1 MRVSLNWLNEF
12 VDVNMSPEELGRV
25 LTIAGFELEE
35 LIDLRSQA
43 DGVVVGKVLE
53 RSQHPNADKLSVC
66 KVDIGADEP
75 LNIVCGASNV
85 RADIFVPVATVGT
98 YLPAIDL
105 KLKPT
110 KLRGEPSQGMICSL
124 TELGLEK
131 ESDGIY
137 IFEERPTEP
146 IGSKSLRDTGAL
158 APFADRRK
166 GTLSDEEKK
175 IQPGDDVRPLLGL
188 NDVILDLATTANRAD
203 ALSMVGIAREVAA
216 LTGAEVRLPEV
227 KEQAIATDSSLAIDV
242 REPKACM
249 AYIGT
254 VIEGVK
260 VAPSPDWL
268 KWRLEAAGTRPINNV
283 VDITNYVL
291 LEWGQPL
298 HAFDREKLQQV
309 AGSEDLTIGVRFATE
324 ARKAVAGVSPVVLKD
339 TPSDKAIEQ
348 EGEKLKTLDEQ
359 ERDLAPQNLL
369 ITANDKPVAL
379 AGVMGG
385 EETEVD
391 DRTTGIVLEA
401 ALFDPVDIRRSSRA
415 QGMRS
420 EASTR
425 YERGVNQVELE
436 SACKRAIALLQELA
450 GGTPKAQAMADN
462 RVDFSSLKAIELRLS
477 RIHQVLGEVNKENGT
492 GYIEAE
498 DVEKILGAL
507 GCDLKPVADRE
518 NTWSVKVPPY
528 RYRDLEREIDL
539 IEEVARLYGYDRFC
553 DTFPAKTEP
562 GYLSSEYAIKNK
574 LRAVLR
580 GVGLTE
586 VVQYSLVK
594 PTGKEVTLANPLFA
608 EYSALRGEMFSGL
621 LDAFAYNQSQGNGA
635 LNAFEI
641 ERVFW
646 QDEESKELKERDSV
660 AGIMGG
666 NITSQG
672 MWVES
677 GKGKPMTWYHAKGI
691 LENAFSNLG
700 VSVEYRPES
709 NESRLHPGRT
719 AALWLQGKR
728 LGIFGQIHPQLAQ
741 EKDLPN
747 EVYLFELDFDLLL
760 TALNRDAITTPRFQA
775 YSTYPGSARDL
786 AFFAPLDLSVLAIEK
801 AMSKAGGKLLQRV
814 EVFDEYKGKNVPE
827 GQRSLA
833 FNLFYQASDRT
844 LTDKDVDPVHQK
856 VRDTLVKKF
865 DVTLRS

>member
-1 MRVSLNWLNEF
+1 MRVSLNWLKEL
-12 VDVNMSPEELGRV
+12 VDINMSPEELGRV

-35 LIDLRSQA
+35 LIDLRANA
-43 DGVVVGKVLE
+43 DGVVVGKVIE

-85 RADIFVPVATVGT
+85 KADIFVPVATVGT

-131 ESDGIY
+131 ESEGIH
-137 IFEERPTEP
+137 IFEEEN
-146 IGSKSLRDTGAL
+146 IK
-158 APFADRRK
+158 
-166 GTLSDEEKK
+166 
-175 IQPGDDVRPLLGL
+175 PGDDVRPLLGL
-188 NDVILDLATTANRAD
+188 DDVILDLATTANRAD

-216 LTGAEVRLPEV
+216 LTGAKVRLPEV
-227 KEQAIATDSSLAIDV
+227 KEQDLATDSSLAIEIQD
-242 REPKACM
+242 PAACM

-260 VAPSPDWL
+260 IAPSPDWL

-283 VDITNYVL
+283 VDITNYIL

-298 HAFDREKLQQV
+298 HAFDREKLQRV
-309 AGSEDLTIGVRFATE
+309 AGSNDLTIGVRFA
-324 ARKAVAGVSPVVLKD
+324 KD
-339 TPSDKAIEQ
+339 
-348 EGEKLKTLDEQ
+348 GEKLKTLDEQ
-359 ERDLAPQNLL
+359 ERNLVTDNLL
-369 ITANDKPVAL
+369 ITANDKLVAL
-379 AGVMGG
+379 GGVMGG

-391 DRTTGIVLEA
+391 NNTNNIVLEA
-401 ALFDPVDIRRSSRA
+401 ALFDPVVIRRSSRA
-415 QGMRS
+415 QSLRS

-450 GGTPKAQAMADN
+450 AGTPVIQAISDHRIDHASRN
-462 RVDFSSLKAIELRLS
+462 AIELRLS
-477 RIHQVLGEVNKENGT
+477 RINQILGAVNKEDGI
-492 GYIEAE
+492 GYIEAT
-498 DVEKILGAL
+498 DVESILGAL
-507 GCDLKPVADRE
+507 GCNLEPVTGKN
-518 NTWSVKVPPY
+518 NTWLVKVPPY

-553 DTFPAKTEP
+553 DTLPDKTEP
-562 GYLSSEYAIKNK
+562 GYLSTEYAIKNK

-594 PTGKEVTLANPLFA
+594 PTGKEVKLANPLFA
-608 EYSALRGEMFSGL
+608 EYSALRADLISGL
-621 LDAFAYNQSQGNGA
+621 LDAFVYNQSQGNGA

-641 ERVFW
+641 ERVFF
-646 QDEESKELKERDSV
+646 QDGEQLKEKDAV

-666 NITSQG
+666 NINSAG
-672 MWVES
+672 LWVNG
-677 GKGKPMTWYHAKGI
+677 GKGTPMTWYDAKGI
-691 LENAFSNLG
+691 LENVFSNLG
-700 VSVEYRPES
+700 ISVEYRPTSDEP
-709 NESRLHPGRT
+709 RLHPGRT
-719 AALWLQGKR
+719 AELWLQGKC
-728 LGIFGQIHPQLAQ
+728 LGTFGQIHPQLSQ
-741 EKDLPN
+741 QRDLAN
-747 EVYLFELDFDLLL
+747 EVYLFELDFSLLL
-760 TALNRDAITTPRFQA
+760 TVLDRDTITTPKFQT
-775 YSTYPGSARDL
+775 YSTYPGSDRDL
-786 AFFAPLDLSVLAIEK
+786 AFFAPLDLSVAEITK
-801 AMSKAGGKLLQRV
+801 AMSKAGGKLLQQV

-833 FNLFYQASDRT
+833 FNLVYQASDRT
-844 LTDKDVDPVHQK
+844 LTDQDVDPVHQK

>member
-1 MRVSLNWLNEF
+1 MRVSLNWLKEL
-12 VDVNMSPEELGRV
+12 VDINMSPEELGRI

-35 LIDLRSQA
+35 LIDLGANA
-43 DGVVVGKVLE
+43 DGVVIGKVVE

-66 KVDIGADEP
+66 KVDVGADQP
-75 LNIVCGASNV
+75 LNIVCGAPNV
-85 RADIFVPVATVGT
+85 RADVFVPVATVGT
-98 YLPAIDL
+98 FLPAINL

-110 KLRGEPSQGMICSL
+110 KLRGEPSEGMICSL

-131 ESDGIY
+131 ESDGIH
-137 IFEERPTEP
+137 IFEEDN
-146 IGSKSLRDTGAL
+146 IK
-158 APFADRRK
+158 
-166 GTLSDEEKK
+166 
-175 IQPGDDVRPLLGL
+175 PGDDVRPLLGL

-216 LTGAEVRLPEV
+216 LTDAEVRLPEV
-227 KEQAIATDSSLAIDV
+227 KEQDIASDSSLVVDIQDTD
-242 REPKACM
+242 ACM

-283 VDITNYVL
+283 VDITNYIL

-298 HAFDREKLQQV
+298 HAFDREKLEKV
-309 AGSEDLTIGVRFATE
+309 AGSRDLNIGVRFAQ
-324 ARKAVAGVSPVVLKD
+324 
-339 TPSDKAIEQ
+339 DK
-348 EGEKLKTLDEQ
+348 EKLKTLDEQ
-359 ERDLAPQNLL
+359 ERDLVTQNLL
-369 ITANDKPVAL
+369 ITANDKPIAL
-379 AGVMGG
+379 GGVMGG

-391 DRTTGIVLEA
+391 DNTTNIVLEA
-401 ALFDPVDIRRSSRA
+401 ALFDPVAIRRSSRA
-415 QGMRS
+415 QSLRS

-436 SACKRAIALLQELA
+436 SACKRAIALLQEIA
-450 GGTPKAQAMADN
+450 GGTSKVQAIADS
-462 RVDFSSLKAIELRLS
+462 RVDFSSLPAIELRLS
-477 RIHQVLGEVNKENGT
+477 RINHLLGQVKQEDGV
-492 GYIEAE
+492 GYIEAS
-498 DVEKILGAL
+498 DVESILGAL
-507 GCDLKPVADRE
+507 GCNLEPVAEKD
-518 NTWSVKVPPY
+518 NSWMVKVPPY

-553 DTFPAKTEP
+553 DTLPDKTEP
-562 GYLSSEYAIKNK
+562 GYLSAEYAIKNK
-574 LRAVLR
+574 LRNVLR

-594 PTGKEVTLANPLFA
+594 PTGKEVTLDNPLFA
-608 EYSALRGEMFSGL
+608 EYSALRNDLFSGL

-646 QDEESKELKERDSV
+646 QEEEELKERDSV

-672 MWVES
+672 MWVDG
-677 GKGKPMTWYHAKGI
+677 GKGTPMTWYQAKGI

-700 VSVEYRPES
+700 ISVEYRQDSDET
-709 NESRLHPGRT
+709 RLHPGRT
-719 AALWLQGKR
+719 ASLWLQGRR
-728 LGIFGQIHPQLAQ
+728 LGVFGQIHPNLAQ
-741 EKDLPN
+741 QKDLAN
-747 EVYLFELDFDLLL
+747 EVYLFELDFSLLL
-760 TALNRDAITTPRFQA
+760 AALDRDAITTPKFKT
-775 YSTYPGSARDL
+775 YSTYPGSDRDL
-786 AFFAPLDLSVLAIEK
+786 AFFAPLDLSVTAITK
-801 AMSKAGGKLLQRV
+801 VMNKAGGKLLQQV

-833 FNLFYQASDRT
+833 FNLVYQASDRT

>member
-1 MRVSLNWLNEF
+1 MRVSLNWLQEL
-12 VDVNMSPEELGRV
+12 VDIKMSPEELGRV

-35 LIDLRSQA
+35 LIDLRANA
-43 DGVVVGKVLE
+43 DGVVVGKVIE

-66 KVDIGADEP
+66 KVDIGAAQP
-75 LNIVCGASNV
+75 LSIVCGASNV

-98 YLPAIDL
+98 FLPAINL

-110 KLRGEPSQGMICSL
+110 KLRGEPSEGMICSL

-137 IFEERPTEP
+137 IFQE
-146 IGSKSLRDTGAL
+146 
-158 APFADRRK
+158 
-166 GTLSDEEKK
+166 DE

-216 LTGAEVRLPEV
+216 LTDAEVRLPQV
-227 KEQAIATDSSLAIDV
+227 KEQDLATNNSLAIKIQD
-242 REPKACM
+242 PTACM

-260 VAPSPDWL
+260 VAPSPEWL
-268 KWRLEAAGTRPINNV
+268 QWRLEAAGTRPINNV
-283 VDITNYVL
+283 VDITNYIL

-309 AGSEDLTIGVRFATE
+309 GGSSDLTIGVRFA
-324 ARKAVAGVSPVVLKD
+324 
-339 TPSDKAIEQ
+339 Q
-348 EGEKLKTLDEQ
+348 EEEKLTTLDQ
-359 ERDLAPQNLL
+359 QKRDLATQNLL

-379 AGVMGG
+379 GGVMGG
-385 EETEVD
+385 ESTEVD
-391 DRTTGIVLEA
+391 DNTSNIVLEA
-401 ALFDPVDIRRSSRA
+401 ALFEPVAIRRSSRA

-436 SACKRAIALLQELA
+436 SATKRAIALLEELA
-450 GGTPKAQAMADN
+450 GGNPVAQAISDH
-462 RVDFSSLKAIELRLS
+462 RLDFSSLDAITLRLS
-477 RIHQVLGEVNKENGT
+477 RINHLLGAVNKSDGI
-492 GYIEAE
+492 GYIEAS
-498 DVEKILGAL
+498 DVESILGAL
-507 GCDLKPVADRE
+507 GCNLELVPGKE
-518 NTWSVKVPPY
+518 HNWLVKVPPY

-553 DTFPAKTEP
+553 DTLPAKTEP
-562 GYLSSEYAIKNK
+562 GSLSPEYAIKNK
-574 LRAVLR
+574 LRTVLR

-594 PTGKEVTLANPLFA
+594 PTGEEVTLSNPLFA
-608 EYSALRGEMFSGL
+608 EYSALRGELFAGL
-621 LDAFAYNQSQGNGA
+621 LDSFVYNQAQGNGA

-641 ERVFW
+641 ERIFW
-646 QDEESKELKERDSV
+646 QEGEQLQEKDSV

-672 MWVES
+672 MWVNG
-677 GKGKPMTWYHAKGI
+677 GKGTPMTWYDAKGV
-691 LENAFSNLG
+691 LENVFGNLG
-700 VSVEYRPES
+700 ISVEYRPES
-709 NESRLHPGRT
+709 ESTRLHPGRT
-719 AALWLQGKR
+719 AALWLQGRR

-741 EKDLPN
+741 EKDLAN
-747 EVYLFELDFDLLL
+747 EVYLFELDFSLLL
-760 TALNRDAITTPRFQA
+760 TVLNRDSITTPKFKS

-786 AFFAPLDLSVLAIEK
+786 AFFAPLALSVTEISK
-801 AMSKAGGKLLQRV
+801 VMSKTGGKLLQKV

-833 FNLFYQASDRT
+833 FNLVYQASDRT
-844 LTDKDVDPVHQK
+844 LTDQDVDPVHQK

>member
-1 MRVSLNWLNEF
+1 MRVSLNWLKEL
-12 VDVNMSPEELGRV
+12 VDINMSPEELGRV

-35 LIDLRSQA
+35 LIDLRANA
-43 DGVVVGKVLE
+43 DGVVVGKVIE

-75 LNIVCGASNV
+75 LDIVCGASNV
-85 RADIFVPVATVGT
+85 KADIFVPVATVGT
-98 YLPAIDL
+98 FLPAINL

-110 KLRGEPSQGMICSL
+110 KLRGEPSEGMICSL

-131 ESDGIY
+131 ESDGIH
-137 IFEERPTEP
+137 IFV
-146 IGSKSLRDTGAL
+146 
-158 APFADRRK
+158 
-166 GTLSDEEKK
+166 EKDIK
-175 IQPGDDVRPLLGL
+175 PGDDVRPLLGL
-188 NDVILDLATTANRAD
+188 DDVILDLATTANRAD

-227 KEQAIATDSSLAIDV
+227 EEQNFNSDSSLAINIQD
-242 REPKACM
+242 PAACM

-254 VIEGVK
+254 VIEEIK
-260 VAPSPDWL
+260 IAPSPDWL

-298 HAFDREKLQQV
+298 HAFDQEKLQQV
-309 AGSEDLTIGVRFATE
+309 AGNNDLTIGVRFA
-324 ARKAVAGVSPVVLKD
+324 
-339 TPSDKAIEQ
+339 Q

-359 ERDLAPQNLL
+359 ERNLATQNLL

-379 AGVMGG
+379 GGVMGG

-391 DRTTGIVLEA
+391 SNTSNIVLEA
-401 ALFDPVDIRRSSRA
+401 ALFDPVAIRRSSRA
-415 QGMRS
+415 QSLRS

-450 GGTPKAQAMADN
+450 SGTPVAQAMSDH
-462 RVDFSSLKAIELRLS
+462 RLDFSKLDAIELRLS
-477 RIHQVLGEVNKENGT
+477 RINQILGTVNREDGI
-492 GYIEAE
+492 GYIEAS
-498 DVEKILGAL
+498 DVESILSAL
-507 GCDLKPVADRE
+507 GCKLELVQGKKD
-518 NTWSVKVPPY
+518 TWLVKVPPY

-553 DTFPAKTEP
+553 DTLPAKTEP

-594 PTGKEVTLANPLFA
+594 PVDKEITLANPLFA
-608 EYSALRGEMFSGL
+608 EYSALRSDLFSGL
-621 LDAFAYNQSQGNGA
+621 LDAFVYNQSQGNGA

-646 QDEESKELKERDSV
+646 QEAELKERDSI
-660 AGIMGG
+660 AGIIGG

-672 MWVES
+672 MWVDG
-677 GKGKPMTWYHAKGI
+677 GKGTPINWYQAKGV
-691 LENAFSNLG
+691 LENVFSNLA
-700 VSVEYRPES
+700 VSVEYRPASDEK
-709 NESRLHPGRT
+709 RLHPGRT

-741 EKDLPN
+741 KRDLAN
-747 EVYLFELDFDLLL
+747 EVYLFELDFSLLL
-760 TALNRDAITTPRFQA
+760 TALDRDAITTPKFKT

-786 AFFAPLDLSVLAIEK
+786 AFFAPLDLSVATIEK
-801 AMSKAGGKLLQRV
+801 VISKAGGKLLQRV

-833 FNLFYQASDRT
+833 FNLVYQAGDRT

>member
-1 MRVSLNWLNEF
+1 MRVSLNWLKEF
-12 VDVNMSPEELGRV
+12 VDIDMSPEELGRV

-35 LIDLRSQA
+35 LIDLRANA

-53 RSQHPNADKLSVC
+53 RSPHPNADKLSVC
-66 KVDIGADEP
+66 KVDVGGDEP

-110 KLRGEPSQGMICSL
+110 KLRGEPSEGMICSL

-131 ESDGIY
+131 ESSGIH
-137 IFEERPTEP
+137 IFAEDN
-146 IGSKSLRDTGAL
+146 IK
-158 APFADRRK
+158 
-166 GTLSDEEKK
+166 
-175 IQPGDDVRPLLGL
+175 PGDDVRPLLGL

-216 LTGAEVRLPEV
+216 LTDAEIRLPEV
-227 KEQAIATDSSLAIDV
+227 KEQDLAANSSLAIDV
-242 REPKACM
+242 GEPQACM

-260 VAPSPDWL
+260 VASSPDWL
-268 KWRLEAAGTRPINNV
+268 KWRLEAAETRPINNV

-309 AGSEDLTIGVRFATE
+309 AGSENLTIGVRLAKE
-324 ARKAVAGVSPVVLKD
+324 
-339 TPSDKAIEQ
+339 E
-348 EGEKLKTLDEQ
+348 EKLKTLDEQ
-359 ERDLAPQNLL
+359 ERKLATDNLL
-369 ITANDKPVAL
+369 ITANNQPVAL
-379 AGVMGG
+379 GGVMGG
-385 EETEVD
+385 ESTEVD
-391 DRTTGIVLEA
+391 DNTTNIVLEA
-401 ALFDPVDIRRSSRA
+401 ALFDPVAIRRSSRA

-436 SACKRAIALLQELA
+436 SACRRAIALLQELA
-450 GGTPKAQAMADN
+450 GGTPVAQAMSDN
-462 RVDFSSLKAIELRLS
+462 RVDFSSLQAIELRLS
-477 RIHQVLGEVNKENGT
+477 RINQILGAVNKADGT
-492 GYIEAE
+492 GYIEASE
-498 DVEKILGAL
+498 VELILGAL
-507 GCDLKPVADRE
+507 GCNLKPVAGKD
-518 NTWSVKVPPY
+518 NTWLVKAPPY

-553 DTFPAKTEP
+553 DTLPNKTEP
-562 GYLSSEYAIKNK
+562 GYLSPEFAIKNK
-574 LRAVLR
+574 LRAALR

-608 EYSALRGEMFSGL
+608 EYSALRGELFSGL
-621 LDAFAYNQSQGNGA
+621 LDSFVYNLDQGNGA

-646 QDEESKELKERDSV
+646 EQDDELQEKDSL

-666 NITSQG
+666 NITSEG
-672 MWVES
+672 LWVNG
-677 GKGKPMTWYHAKGI
+677 GKGTPMTWYDAKGI
-691 LENAFSNLG
+691 LENVFSNLG
-700 VSVEYRPES
+700 ISVEYRPE
-709 NESRLHPGRT
+709 NIQERLHPGRT
-719 AALWLQGKR
+719 AVLWLQGKR
-728 LGIFGQIHPQLAQ
+728 LGVFGQIHPRLAQ

-747 EVYLFELDFDLLL
+747 EVYLFELDFSLLL
-760 TALNRDAITTPRFQA
+760 TVLNRDAITTPKFQA
-775 YSTYPGSARDL
+775 YSTYPGSSRDL
-786 AFFAPLDLSVLAIEK
+786 AFFAPLDLSVAEITKAIN
-801 AMSKAGGKLLQRV
+801 KAGGKLLQRV
-814 EVFDEYKGKNVPE
+814 ELFDEYKGKNVPE

>member
-1 MRVSLNWLNEF
+1 MRVSLNWLKEL
-12 VDVNMSPEELGRV
+12 VDINMSPEELGRI

-35 LIDLRSQA
+35 LIDLRANA

-66 KVDIGADEP
+66 KVDVGADEP

-131 ESDGIY
+131 ESAGIH
-137 IFEERPTEP
+137 IFAEDN
-146 IGSKSLRDTGAL
+146 IK
-158 APFADRRK
+158 
-166 GTLSDEEKK
+166 
-175 IQPGDDVRPLLGL
+175 PGDDVRPLLGL
-188 NDVILDLATTANRAD
+188 DDVILDLATTANRAD

-216 LTGAEVRLPEV
+216 LTDAKVRLPEV
-227 KEQAIATDSSLAIDV
+227 KEQNLNSDSSLVIAIQD
-242 REPKACM
+242 PAACM

-260 VAPSPDWL
+260 IAPSPDWL

-283 VDITNYVL
+283 VDITNYIL

-309 AGSEDLTIGVRFATE
+309 AGSNDLTIGVRFAQ
-324 ARKAVAGVSPVVLKD
+324 A
-339 TPSDKAIEQ
+339 
-348 EGEKLKTLDEQ
+348 GEKLKTLDEQ
-359 ERDLAPQNLL
+359 ERNLTTDNLL

-379 AGVMGG
+379 GGVMGG

-391 DRTTGIVLEA
+391 NNTVNIVLEA
-401 ALFDPVDIRRSSRA
+401 ALFDPVVIRRSSRA
-415 QGMRS
+415 QNLRS

-450 GGTPKAQAMADN
+450 GGTPVNQAVLDH
-462 RVDFSSLKAIELRLS
+462 RVNHASRNAIELRLS
-477 RIHQVLGEVNKENGT
+477 RIQQILGAVNKEDGV
-492 GYIEAE
+492 GDIEASE
-498 DVEKILGAL
+498 VEAILSAL
-507 GCDLKPVADRE
+507 GCNLEPVADKD
-518 NTWSVKVPPY
+518 NTWLVKVPPY

-553 DTFPAKTEP
+553 DTLPDKTEP
-562 GYLSSEYAIKNK
+562 GYLSAEYVIKNK

-594 PTGKEVTLANPLFA
+594 PTGKEVKLANPLFA
-608 EYSALRGEMFSGL
+608 EYSALRADLFAGL
-621 LDAFAYNQSQGNGA
+621 LDAFVYNQSQGNGA

-641 ERVFW
+641 ERVFF
-646 QDEESKELKERDSV
+646 QDEEQLKERDSV

-672 MWVES
+672 MWVNG
-677 GKGKPMTWYHAKGI
+677 GKGTPMTWYDAKGI
-691 LENAFSNLG
+691 LENVFSNLG
-700 VSVEYRPES
+700 ISVEYRPTSDEP
-709 NESRLHPGRT
+709 RLHPGRT
-719 AALWLQGKR
+719 ATLWLQGKT

-741 EKDLPN
+741 QRDLNN
-747 EVYLFELDFDLLL
+747 EVYLFELDFSLLL
-760 TALNRDAITTPRFQA
+760 TALDRDAITTPKFQA
-775 YSTYPGSARDL
+775 YSTYPGSDRDL
-786 AFFAPLDLSVLAIEK
+786 AFFAPLDLSVAEITK
-801 AMSKAGGKLLQRV
+801 AMNKAGGKLLQKV

-833 FNLFYQASDRT
+833 FNLVYQASDRT
-844 LTDKDVDPVHQK
+844 LTDQDVDPVHQK
-856 VRDTLVKKF
+856 VRETLVKKF
-865 DVTLRS
+865 DVILRS

>member
-1 MRVSLNWLNEF
+1 MRVSLNWLKEL
-12 VDVNMSPEELGRV
+12 VDINMSPEELGRV

-35 LIDLRSQA
+35 LIDLRTNA
-43 DGVVVGKVLE
+43 DGVVVGKVIE

-85 RADIFVPVATVGT
+85 KADIFVPVATVGT

-131 ESDGIY
+131 ESEGIH
-137 IFEERPTEP
+137 IFEEENL
-146 IGSKSLRDTGAL
+146 K
-158 APFADRRK
+158 
-166 GTLSDEEKK
+166 
-175 IQPGDDVRPLLGL
+175 PGDDVRPLLGL
-188 NDVILDLATTANRAD
+188 DDVILDLATTANRAD

-216 LTGAEVRLPEV
+216 LTGAKVRLPEV
-227 KEQAIATDSSLAIDV
+227 KEQDLTTDSSLAIDIQD
-242 REPKACM
+242 PAACM

-260 VAPSPDWL
+260 IAPSPDWL

-283 VDITNYVL
+283 VDITNYIL

-298 HAFDREKLQQV
+298 HAFDREKLQRV
-309 AGSEDLTIGVRFATE
+309 AGSNDLTIGVRFA
-324 ARKAVAGVSPVVLKD
+324 R
-339 TPSDKAIEQ
+339 

-359 ERDLAPQNLL
+359 ERNLVTDNLL
-369 ITANDKPVAL
+369 ITVNDKPVAL
-379 AGVMGG
+379 GGVMGG

-391 DRTTGIVLEA
+391 NNTVNIVLEA
-401 ALFDPVDIRRSSRA
+401 ALFDPVVIRRSSRA
-415 QGMRS
+415 QSLRS

-450 GGTPKAQAMADN
+450 GGTPVTEAVSDH
-462 RVDFSSLKAIELRLS
+462 RVDHASRHAIELRLS
-477 RIHQVLGEVNKENGT
+477 RINQILGAVNKEDGV
-492 GYIEAE
+492 GYIEALE
-498 DVEKILGAL
+498 VEAILGAL
-507 GCDLKPVADRE
+507 GCILEPVADKKH
-518 NTWSVKVPPY
+518 TWLVKVPPY

-553 DTFPAKTEP
+553 DTLPDKTEP
-562 GYLSSEYAIKNK
+562 GYLSTEYAIKNK

-594 PTGKEVTLANPLFA
+594 PTGKEVKLANPLFA
-608 EYSALRGEMFSGL
+608 EYSALRADLISGL
-621 LDAFAYNQSQGNGA
+621 LDAFVYNQSQGNGA

-646 QDEESKELKERDSV
+646 QDNEQLTEKDAV

-666 NITSQG
+666 SINSAG
-672 MWVES
+672 LWVNG
-677 GKGKPMTWYHAKGI
+677 GKGTPMSWYDAKGI
-691 LENAFSNLG
+691 LENVFSNLG
-700 VSVEYRPES
+700 ISVEYRPTSDEP
-709 NESRLHPGRT
+709 RLHPGRT
-719 AALWLQGKR
+719 AALWLQGKP

-741 EKDLPN
+741 QRDLNN
-747 EVYLFELDFDLLL
+747 EVYLFELDFNILL
-760 TALNRDAITTPRFQA
+760 TALDRDAINTPKFQP
-775 YSTYPGSARDL
+775 YSTYPGSDRDL
-786 AFFAPLDLSVLAIEK
+786 AFFAPLDLSVAEISK
-801 AMSKAGGKLLQRV
+801 AMSKAGGKLLQKV

-833 FNLFYQASDRT
+833 FNLVYQASDRT

-856 VRDTLVKKF
+856 VRDTLVKRF
-865 DVTLRS
+865 DVMLRS

>member
-1 MRVSLNWLNEF
+1 MRVSLNWLKEF
-12 VDVNMSPEELGRV
+12 VDINMSPEELGRV

-35 LIDLRSQA
+35 LIDLRQNA
-43 DGVVVGKVLE
+43 NGVVVGKVKE

-110 KLRGEPSQGMICSL
+110 KLRGEPSAGMICSL

-131 ESDGIY
+131 DSDGIH
-137 IFEERPTEP
+137 IFEQDN
-146 IGSKSLRDTGAL
+146 IK
-158 APFADRRK
+158 
-166 GTLSDEEKK
+166 
-175 IQPGDDVRPLLGL
+175 PGDDVRPLLGL

-227 KEQAIATDSSLAIDV
+227 KEQDIPSNSSLSVDIKETD
-242 REPKACM
+242 ACM

-254 VIEGVK
+254 ILEGVK
-260 VAPSPDWL
+260 VKSSPNWL

-298 HAFDREKLQQV
+298 HAFDREKLNSV
-309 AGSEDLTIGVRFATE
+309 ARSDSLTIGVRFAE
-324 ARKAVAGVSPVVLKD
+324 
-339 TPSDKAIEQ
+339 

-359 ERDLAPQNLL
+359 ERDLATENLL

-391 DRTTGIVLEA
+391 DNTKNIVLEA
-401 ALFDPVDIRRSSRA
+401 ALFDPVTIRRSSRA
-415 QGMRS
+415 QSMRS

-436 SACKRAIALLQELA
+436 SACKRAIALLQEL
-450 GGTPKAQAMADN
+450 GSGNPVAQAMADN
-462 RVDFSSLKAIELRLS
+462 RVDFSSLPAIELRLS
-477 RIHQVLGEVNKENGT
+477 RINHLLGQIKTEDGLK
-492 GYIEAE
+492 YIQAS
-498 DVEKILGAL
+498 DVESILSSL
-507 GCDLKPVADRE
+507 GCQLELVSGQE
-518 NTWSVKVPPY
+518 NTWKVKVPPY

-553 DTFPAKTEP
+553 DTLPAKTEP
-562 GYLSSEYAIKNK
+562 GQLSPEFKIKNK

-594 PTGKEVTLANPLFA
+594 PTGIEVTLDNPLFA
-608 EYSALRGEMFSGL
+608 EYSALRGELFSGL
-621 LDAFAYNQSQGNGA
+621 LDSFAYNLAQGNGA

-646 QDEESKELKERDSV
+646 EEEEELKEKDSL

-666 NITSQG
+666 NITSEG
-672 MWVES
+672 LWVNG
-677 GKGKPMTWYHAKGI
+677 GKGTPMTWYDAKGV
-691 LENAFSNLG
+691 LENIFSNLG
-700 VSVEYRPES
+700 INVEYRPE
-709 NESRLHPGRT
+709 NIQERLHPGRT

-728 LGIFGQIHPQLAQ
+728 LGIFGQIHPQVAQ
-741 EKDLPN
+741 KRDLPN
-747 EVYLFELDFDLLL
+747 EVYLFELDFSLLL
-760 TALNRDAITTPRFQA
+760 TVLNRDSIITPKFKT
-775 YSTYPGSARDL
+775 YSTYPGSDRDL
-786 AFFAPLDLSVLAIEK
+786 AFFAPLDLSVNEITK
-801 AMSKAGGKLLQRV
+801 TISKTGGKLLQKV

-833 FNLFYQASDRT
+833 FNLVYQASDRT

-856 VRDTLVKKF
+856 VRDALIKKF

>member
-1 MRVSLNWLNEF
+1 MRVSLNWLKEL
-12 VDVNMSPEELGRV
+12 VDINMSPEELGRV

-66 KVDIGADEP
+66 QVDVGADEP
-75 LNIVCGASNV
+75 LNIVCGAPNV

-110 KLRGEPSQGMICSL
+110 KLRGEPSVGMICSL

-131 ESDGIY
+131 ESEGIY
-137 IFEERPTEP
+137 IFKEEN
-146 IGSKSLRDTGAL
+146 
-158 APFADRRK
+158 
-166 GTLSDEEKK
+166 

-203 ALSMVGIAREVAA
+203 ALSMVGIAREVVA
-216 LTGAEVRLPEV
+216 LTDAEVRLPSV
-227 KEQAIATDSSLAIDV
+227 KEQEIASNSSLAIDIS
-242 REPKACM
+242 EPAACM

-254 VIEGVK
+254 IIEGVK
-260 VAPSPDWL
+260 IAPSPDWL

-309 AGSEDLTIGVRFATE
+309 AGNQDLTIGVRFATE
-324 ARKAVAGVSPVVLKD
+324 
-339 TPSDKAIEQ
+339 
-348 EGEKLKTLDEQ
+348 GEKLTTLDEQ
-359 ERDLAPQNLL
+359 QRDLARQNLL

-385 EETEVD
+385 AETEVGEE
-391 DRTTGIVLEA
+391 TSNIILEA

-450 GGTPKAQAMADN
+450 GGTSTARARSDN
-462 RVDFSSLKAIELRLS
+462 RVDFSSLEAIELRLS
-477 RIHQVLGEVNKENGT
+477 RIHQVLGEVNKDDGT
-492 GYIEAE
+492 GYIEAS
-498 DVEKILGAL
+498 DVETILGAL
-507 GCDLKPVADRE
+507 GCNLEPISDRE

-641 ERVFW
+641 ERVFY
-646 QDEESKELKERDSV
+646 QEAREAVAGVHADKSFVPVEAIEQEEELKERDSV

-672 MWVES
+672 MWVDG
-677 GKGKPMTWYHAKGI
+677 GKGKPMTWYHAKGV

-700 VSVEYRPES
+700 VSVEYRPE
-709 NESRLHPGRT
+709 NIQERLHPGRT

-728 LGIFGQIHPQLAQ
+728 LGVFGQIHPQVARECDLA
-741 EKDLPN
+741 N
-747 EVYLFELDFDLLL
+747 EVYLFELDFSLLL
-760 TALNRDAITTPRFQA
+760 TALNRDAITTPRFQT

-786 AFFAPLDLSVLAIEK
+786 AFFAPLDLSVFAIEK
-801 AMSKAGGKLLQRV
+801 VMNKAGGKLLQRV
-814 EVFDEYKGKNVPE
+814 EVFDEYRGKNVPK

-833 FNLFYQASDRT
+833 FNLVYQASDRT